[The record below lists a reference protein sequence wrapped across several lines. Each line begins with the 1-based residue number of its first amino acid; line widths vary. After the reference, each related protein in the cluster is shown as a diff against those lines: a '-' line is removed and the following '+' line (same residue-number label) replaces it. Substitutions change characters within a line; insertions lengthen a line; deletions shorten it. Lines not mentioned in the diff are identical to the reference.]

1 MKTYRSNTPRVAS
14 AFAALAMTSLTMALL
29 VGAPALVDAG
39 GGPDAIM
46 ATAAPVA
53 GGAIEVTI
61 IPTRIDVIATRDADP
76 ASVQARVLTLKR
88 KQQG

>member
-14 AFAALAMTSLTMALL
+14 GFAALAMTSLTMALL

-39 GGPDAIM
+39 SRPDAVM
-46 ATAAPVA
+46 AAVAPVA
-53 GGAIEVTI
+53 GVATEVTI
-61 IPTRIDVIATRDADP
+61 IPTRIDVIATRDTDP
-76 ASVQARVLTLKR
+76 ASVQARVLTPKR